1 LERKPVVE
9 KKPDLE
15 KKPNQ
20 EKKPVV
26 EKEPNLEKKPALE
39 RKPLLEKKPLLEIR
53 RADTRQDDD
62 SEDVLQPFKTVEFR
76 DLDEDKP
83 RRVESR
89 LLRWLGLG
97 LVVASTIGLAAI
109 AVRPVDGIQGDIVHG
124 ISQLKEEPAPDGYR
138 ELRAVINEAE
148 EALRDFYRSASVSD
162 ILLRIRAPSQLQ
174 GSVQK
179 FYRDHPPVSRE
190 IEFMGA
196 TERVHRDHGTF
207 ILSIV
212 KLPEAV
218 EGRQVAVEMSE
229 EGPKVDWELAVNY
242 QKRQWLMLPR
252 SPLAMAPRAF
262 RVEAS
267 ASDYY
272 NHGFEESEW
281 RSYRLTA
288 PGALNPVYAYAPR
301 RSRLGEL
308 LQQSITSSYPHPA
321 QLVISLANSVQ
332 VDEIPQMRIFGVQH
346 ASWLIPP
353 SALPVQAVE
362 FNKQLTLIDN
372 L

>member
-1 LERKPVVE
+1 KPVVE
-9 KKPDLE
+9 KKP
-15 KKPNQ
+15 
-20 EKKPVV
+20 VV
-26 EKEPNLEKKPALE
+26 
-39 RKPLLEKKPLLEIR
+39 EIR

-62 SEDVLQPFKTVEFR
+62 SEDVLQAFRTVEFR

-89 LLRWLGLG
+89 LLRWLGVG
-97 LVVASTIGLAAI
+97 LVVVSTIGLAAI

-124 ISQLKEEPAPDGYR
+124 ISKLKEEPAPDGYR

-207 ILSIV
+207 ILSVV

-288 PGALNPVYAYAPR
+288 PGASNPVYAYAPR

-332 VDEIPQMRIFGVQH
+332 VDEIPKMRIFGVQH
-346 ASWLIPP
+346 ASWLLPP
-353 SALPVQAVE
+353 SALPVQAVK